1 MTTKYTIFKNKVW
14 LDIMYGD
21 IPMGTKCIYD
31 GENRKDC
38 QRWIKERKMLNEN
51 I

>member
-14 LDIMYGD
+14 LDIMYGN
-21 IPMGTKCIYD
+21 IPMGTKCVYN

-38 QRWIKERKMLNEN
+38 QRWIKERKMLDEN